1 MSDKKEK
8 LSALLLKLGEF
19 LPFATDGECKA
30 VFGDLASFAQAAA
43 AVRQARE
50 TSIVPTLETRLED
63 MEETS
68 YAKPGPLSMR
78 PAGMFCG
85 SCKKYYLK
93 ELRCDDCG
101 CVFHWCC
108 ADYEHEPCDDPF
120 SCSTGMCIALQH
132 YCKMCLSRL
141 AIAAELVLDQERDYL
156 ELEVYFSSSGCEWIW
171 IPCYCDGYTM
181 FSAAWVGLE
190 GIQFVLSPFYCG
202 IGSERDDLDSR
213 KSAEFLSFVSSCASE
228 ALKIIAFSLYA
239 DQGREKWT
247 RIRDNPSDA
256 PKLQFAEFDLGWH
269 AVCSNLKSNMATCIR
284 IWKFVGG
291 NLMLEKSY
299 ESEIDNFAPIQ
310 TIDVLMWNSRV
321 ATHFDLLLKSSHSN
335 EQDFSGLD

>member
-19 LPFATDGECKA
+19 LPFATDGQCKA

-43 AVRQARE
+43 AVRHARE
-50 TSIVPTLETRLED
+50 TSSTSTLETRLED
-63 MEETS
+63 REES
-68 YAKPGPLSMR
+68 SSAKLGPQSMR

-93 ELRCDDCG
+93 ELRCADCG

-120 SCSTGMCIALQH
+120 SCSTGMCITLQH
-132 YCKMCLSRL
+132 YCRLCLSRL
-141 AIAAELVLDQERDYL
+141 SIAAERVLCQEHEYL
-156 ELEVYFSSSGCEWIW
+156 ELELYFSRPGCEWRW

-190 GIQFVLSPFYCG
+190 EIQFVLSPFYCD
-202 IGSERDDLDSR
+202 IGTERDYLDSR

-228 ALKIIAFSLYA
+228 ALEIIALSLNL
-239 DQGREKWT
+239 DQEREKWT

-256 PKLQFAEFDLGWH
+256 PKLQFAEFDLGWR
-269 AVCSNLKSNMATCIR
+269 AVCSYLKSNMSTCIR
-284 IWKFVGG
+284 IWKYVAGG
-291 NLMLEKSY
+291 DLMLEKNY

-310 TIDVLMWNSRV
+310 TIDVLMWNTKV
-321 ATHFDLLLKSSHSN
+321 ATHFDLLLKPS
-335 EQDFSGLD
+335 